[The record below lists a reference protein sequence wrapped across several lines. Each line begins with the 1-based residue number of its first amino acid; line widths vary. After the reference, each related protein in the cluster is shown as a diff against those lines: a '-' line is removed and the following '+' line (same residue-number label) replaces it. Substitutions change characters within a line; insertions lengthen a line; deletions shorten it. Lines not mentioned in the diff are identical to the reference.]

1 MTDLIL
7 SVAEQFFGPSMK
19 CKLMKWPST
28 TENITELGGFSTR
41 VDKLLKRILGSSD
54 VATADEVVIPT
65 D

>member
-1 MTDLIL
+1 
-7 SVAEQFFGPSMK
+7 MK